1 MSDKKLDQ
9 RQMESAK
16 EIVIPIRPRELYEA
30 YAKLVYDKP
39 VAWYQSAA
47 KALDSFSI
55 NKRMRTG
62 VNAILTLPL
71 GIIGRNTGRAA
82 HTLADGQW
90 KRPSQVVGGGV
101 GAAAAWWFAGKAAF
115 TWLTTSAPG
124 ISAVASQAGLLG
136 GIAKV
141 GAVIVAGVTTGLAVT
156 PIAFMVGTLAAATA
170 GALVVAAASTIPAA
184 LNIKTGLKRTIF
196 RLKGVKD
203 VDFDGPEEEKAI
215 NYDSLRAREERKTF
229 GEMSWKIGNLT
240 DEHQK
245 EIFDK
250 LKDKF
255 DAAAAAN
262 QNQPQPVAQPAAAP
276 AAPKATP

>member
-16 EIVIPIRPRELYEA
+16 EIVIPIRPKELYEA
-30 YAKLVYDKP
+30 YAKAVYDKP
-39 VAWYQSAA
+39 VELYQSIA
-47 KALDSFSI
+47 KGIDALSI
-55 NKRMRTG
+55 HKRMRTG
-62 VNAILTLPL
+62 LNAFLTMPL
-71 GIIGRNTGRAA
+71 AIMTRNGARAA

-115 TWLTTSAPG
+115 GWLTTSAPG

-136 GIAKV
+136 GAVKI
-141 GAVIVAGVTTGLAVT
+141 GALITSAVVTGLAVT

-170 GALVVAAASTIPAA
+170 GAIVVTAVSSIPAL
-184 LNIKTGLKRTIF
+184 LNIKAGLKRTFF

-215 NYDSLRAREERKTF
+215 SYDSLRAREERKNF
-229 GEMSWKIGNLT
+229 SEMSWKVNNLT

-250 LKDKF
+250 LKEKF

>member
-16 EIVIPIRPRELYEA
+16 EIVIPIRPKELYEA
-30 YAKLVYDKP
+30 YAKAVYDKP
-39 VAWYQSAA
+39 VSRYQALA
-47 KALDSFSI
+47 KKVDSFSI
-55 NKRMRTG
+55 HKRMRTG
-62 VNAILTLPL
+62 LNAVLTLPL
-71 GIIGRNTGRAA
+71 GIIGRNTARAA
-82 HTLADGQW
+82 HTLADGEW
-90 KRPSQVVGGGV
+90 KRPSQVIGGGV

-115 TWLTTSAPG
+115 GWLTTSAPG

-136 GIAKV
+136 GVVKI
-141 GAVIVAGVTTGLAVT
+141 GALITSAVVTGLAVT
-156 PIAFMVGTLAAATA
+156 PAAFMVGTLAAATA
-170 GALVVAAASTIPAA
+170 GAAVVAVASTLPAA
-184 LNIKTGLKRTIF
+184 LNIKTGLKRTLF
-196 RLKGVKD
+196 RLKGVKN

-215 NYDSLRAREERKTF
+215 SYDSLRARQERKDYS
-229 GEMSWKIGNLT
+229 EMSWKIQNLT

-245 EIFDK
+245 DIFDK

-262 QNQPQPVAQPAAAP
+262 QVQPVAQPAAVAAP